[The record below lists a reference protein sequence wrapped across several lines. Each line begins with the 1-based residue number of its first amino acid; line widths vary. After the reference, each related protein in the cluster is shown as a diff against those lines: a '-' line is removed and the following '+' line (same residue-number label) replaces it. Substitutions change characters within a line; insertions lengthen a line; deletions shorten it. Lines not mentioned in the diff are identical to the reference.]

1 MNQGEVPRWE
11 YRVLSVPDHLVHTPT
26 EEVLNELGGEGWE
39 LAGIDTSL
47 ADHPRYV
54 FKRQLVSPEP
64 VPEMDEEQ
72 ERWLRNASVA
82 EALLALPAERRDE
95 LLREVLSD
103 GERES
108 ASPPEDFHERVLL
121 HFAQKKEGTRWP

>member
-1 MNQGEVPRWE
+1 MDQGEMPRWE
-11 YRVLSVPDHLVHTPT
+11 YRVLSPTDHALRTAT

-47 ADHPRYV
+47 AGHPRYV
-54 FKRQLVSPEP
+54 LKRQLVSLEQ
-64 VPEMDEEQ
+64 VPDLDAEQ
-72 ERWLRNASVA
+72 ERWPRNVSMA

-95 LLREVLSD
+95 LLREVLTD
-103 GERES
+103 EERET

-121 HFAQKKEGTRWP
+121 YFAQKKEGT